1 MKAKAS
7 AVKKKKKEKH
17 ECRYVP
23 VRIGTP
29 MESAMH
35 AYECKCICICM
46 SPSPSLLVYLFFS
59 HCPFFLSSFHFVS
72 LSSAFARLMGPIWRE
87 TDFIFYSGSDV
98 VIIKS
103 LDYRFP
109 QLIGGSAACCDR
121 RGFEGGR
128 GCVCGGGT
136 KDEGR
141 RTGCAATGRAFP
153 GGWEDAA
160 ACGLLCGLS
169 VRQTGRLIDR

>member
-46 SPSPSLLVYLFFS
+46 SPSPSLRVYLFFS

-121 RGFEGGR
+121 RGFEGGPAAGDASAEEGR
-128 GCVCGGGT
+128 RT

-141 RTGCAATGRAFP
+141 AAPRR
-153 GGWEDAA
+153 E
-160 ACGLLCGLS
+160 GLS
-169 VRQTGRLIDR
+169 LGDGRMRPPVASSVACLSDRQAD